1 MLIKWV
7 VIFLLAQINF
17 LFLKQS
23 SSFNVINKNVLKR
36 WTDRN

>member
-1 MLIKWV
+1 

-17 LFLKQS
+17 LILKWR
-23 SSFNVINKNVLKR
+23 SSFKAIDKNVLKR